1 MFDYFYKTVW
11 FLIGSILFLFP
22 PEFSHKFTF
31 KFIKFSF
38 KIPLIKSI
46 EKSRYVIENNKLE
59 RKLFGLKFSNPVG
72 LAAGFDKNAELINEV
87 DAFGFSFIEIGT
99 VTPEPQFGNE
109 KPRVFRLK
117 KDEALINRL
126 GFNNEGL
133 EKIIKRLK
141 NKKTNT
147 IIGGNIGKNKNTPI
161 EDSVQDYK
169 KSFNQLF
176 NYVDYFVLNVSS
188 PNTPKLRELQKK
200 EKLEVLISSIQS
212 INNTKLLAK
221 PILIKI
227 SPDLSYNE
235 LDSIIE
241 LVKKYKISGIV
252 ATNST
257 NKRENLKTKENLVRK
272 IGDGGLTGRP
282 IKNKSTDVI
291 KYIHQKSLGTIPIIG
306 VGGINSVED
315 AIEKIDAGASLIQL
329 YTGFIYNGPL
339 LVKKINQEIL
349 KRYR

>member
-1 MFDYFYKTVW
+1 MFDYFYRIVW
-11 FLIGSILFLFP
+11 FLIRSILFLFP

-31 KFIKFSF
+31 KFIKISF

-46 EKSRYVIENNKLE
+46 EKSRYVVKNNKLE

-272 IGDGGLTGRP
+272 IGDGGLTGLP

-315 AIEKIDAGASLIQL
+315 AIEKIEAGASLIQL
-329 YTGFIYNGPL
+329 YTGFIYQGPL

-349 KRYR
+349 KRYH

>member
-1 MFDYFYKTVW
+1 MFDFFYKIVW
-11 FLIGSILFLFP
+11 RLIRSILFLFP
-22 PEFSHKFTF
+22 PEFSHKYTF
-31 KFIKFSF
+31 KFIKFFF
-38 KIPLIKSI
+38 KLPLTKSI
-46 EKSRYVIENNKLE
+46 EKSRYIIKNNSLE
-59 RKLFGLKFSNPVG
+59 RNLFGLKFANPVG
-72 LAAGFDKNAELINEV
+72 LAAGFDKNADLINEI

-212 INNTKLLAK
+212 INNTKLLPK

-227 SPDLSYNE
+227 SPDLNYNE

-241 LVKKYKISGIV
+241 LVKKYKINGIV

-272 IGDGGLTGRP
+272 IGAGGLTGRP

-291 KYIHQKSLGTIPIIG
+291 KYIHQKSSGTIPIIG

-329 YTGFIYNGPL
+329 YTGFIYQGPL

>member
-1 MFDYFYKTVW
+1 MFDYFYKIVW
-11 FLIGSILFLFP
+11 FLIRSILFLFP

-31 KFIKFSF
+31 KFIKFFF

-46 EKSRYVIENNKLE
+46 EKSRYVINNNNLE
-59 RKLFGLKFSNPVG
+59 RNLFGLKFSNPVG
-72 LAAGFDKNAELINEV
+72 LAAGFDKNAELINEI

-109 KPRVFRLK
+109 KPRLFRLK
-117 KDEALINRL
+117 KDKALINRM
-126 GFNNEGL
+126 GFNNDGL
-133 EKIIKRLK
+133 QKIIKRLRK
-141 NKKTNT
+141 KKTK
-147 IIGGNIGKNKNTPI
+147 IIVGGNIGKNKITPI

-169 KSFNQLF
+169 KTFNQLF
-176 NYVDYFVLNVSS
+176 EYVDYFVLNVSS

-200 EKLEVLISSIQS
+200 EKLEVLISSVQLINQS
-212 INNTKLLAK
+212 KVLPK
-221 PILIKI
+221 PVLIKI
-227 SPDLSYNE
+227 SPDLNNSE

-241 LVKKYKISGIV
+241 LVKKYKIYGIV

-257 NKRENLKTKENLVRK
+257 NKRVNLKTKENLVRK
-272 IGDGGLTGRP
+272 IGPGGLTGQP

-291 KYIHQKSLGTIPIIG
+291 KYIHQKSSGTIPIIG

-329 YTGFIYNGPL
+329 YTGFIYEGPL

-349 KRYR
+349 KRYH

>member
-1 MFDYFYKTVW
+1 MFDFFYKIVW
-11 FLIGSILFLFP
+11 RLIRSILFLFP

-38 KIPLIKSI
+38 KIPLIKVI
-46 EKSRYVIENNKLE
+46 EKSRYVVKNNKLE

-188 PNTPKLRELQKK
+188 PNTPNLRELQKK

-272 IGDGGLTGRP
+272 IGAGGLTGRP

-329 YTGFIYNGPL
+329 YTGFIYQGPL

>member
-1 MFDYFYKTVW
+1 MFDFFYKIVW
-11 FLIGSILFLFP
+11 RLIRSILFLFP
-22 PEFSHKFTF
+22 PEFSHKYTF
-31 KFIKFSF
+31 KFIKFFF
-38 KIPLIKSI
+38 KLPLVKSI
-46 EKSRYVIENNKLE
+46 EKSRYIIKNNNLE
-59 RKLFGLKFSNPVG
+59 RNLFGLKFANPVG
-72 LAAGFDKNAELINEV
+72 LAAGFDKNAELINEI

-272 IGDGGLTGRP
+272 IGAGGLTGRP

-329 YTGFIYNGPL
+329 YTGFIYQGPL